1 MRFQSFFAVV
11 LLFISSYLNA
21 QTPTIQAAGAT
32 DVCSSCVT
40 LDVTN
45 PVNGF
50 TYEWFVGNYSC
61 GASTG
66 AASYGFGT
74 QIQACATGEFFCVA
88 TDPNS
93 IHYPSNPIVVRALPG
108 SLGSTLLPKPYDV
121 DPISCLDS
129 ATLCIPS
136 VFYQSFPNTTFA
148 WYKNGILI
156 NGATGSSYV
165 ASSTGL
171 YSYSVNSSCASALS
185 AGVNFYA
192 PPALPQFTALSP
204 VPACTQDTVILE
216 ITNPN
221 PNYQYTWERFFIGT
235 SYITIGTGATLHY
248 AIISNAY
255 DTLTV
260 RVKQLGGACI
270 RTSAELKIPVQTNSP
285 TITALGNLT
294 FCGGNTVTLSGY
306 PGSPNPGYSFQWY
319 KNGNLI
325 NGATGVTYNAGSTGS
340 YTVATTAACGTNVSN
355 PVSVTTLPAP
365 IVTITASGP
374 AEFCVRDSVE
384 LVSSVSGSG
393 PFTYQWRK
401 YGNYIGGAVASNY
414 EAKKTGKYTVRVTD
428 SNGCTRTSNN
438 IVLSVFP
445 LPVATITAGGP
456 TSFCAGGSVDLTA
469 NAGTGYSYQ
478 WKRNTNL
485 ISGANGITY
494 NATLAAKYRCI
505 VTNSYGCT
513 RTSNTIQVFVPC
525 REAADELNNDD
536 MFTVSAFPNPSQGDI
551 HFEIHSKAEGLVQVH
566 FYDLTGRI
574 VEASV
579 TPSDE
584 GSFDVSGLSPGIYIA
599 ELLMGD
605 QRRTIK
611 VIKTE

>member
-1 MRFQSFFAVV
+1 MRIHLFTIVA
-11 LLFISSYLNA
+11 LLLYSIHSNA
-21 QTPTIQAAGAT
+21 QTPTIQAAGPT
-32 DVCSSCVT
+32 DVCSACVT
-40 LDVTN
+40 LDVLN
-45 PVNGF
+45 PLNGF

-66 AASYGFGT
+66 SVSYGNGI
-74 QIQACATGEFFCVA
+74 QIQACATGEFYCIA
-88 TDPNS
+88 TNPNGVQ
-93 IHYPSNPIVVRALPG
+93 YPSNPIVVRALPG
-108 SLGSTLLPKPYDV
+108 SLGSSLLPKPYDV

-136 VFYQSFPNTTFA
+136 VFYQSFPNTTIA
-148 WYKNGILI
+148 WYKNGTLI

-171 YSYSVNSSCASALS
+171 YTYSINSSCTSALS

-192 PPALPQFTALSP
+192 PPVIPQFTAASP
-204 VPACTQDTVILE
+204 LPACTQDTVVLQ

-235 SYITIGTGATLHY
+235 SYITIGTGATLNY

-270 RTSAELKIPVQTNSP
+270 RTSSELKIPIQTNSP

-294 FCGGNTVTLSGY
+294 FCGGNTVTLTGY

-319 KNGNLI
+319 KNGNPI
-325 NGATGVTYNAGSTGS
+325 NGATATTYNAGSTGS
-340 YTVATTAACGTNVSN
+340 YTVATTAACGTKVSN
-355 PVSVTTLPAP
+355 SVAVNTLPAP
-365 IVTITASGP
+365 IVSISASGP
-374 AEFCVRDSVE
+374 TEFCVRDSVE

-401 YGNYIGGAVASNY
+401 YGNYIGGAVAPNY
-414 EAKKTGKYTVRVTD
+414 EAKKAGKYTVRITD

-456 TSFCAGGSVDLTA
+456 TTFCSGGSVDLTA
-469 NAGTGYSYQ
+469 NAGSGYSYQ

-485 ISGANGITY
+485 LSGANAITF
-494 NATLAAKYRCI
+494 NATIAAKYRCI

-525 REAADELNNDD
+525 REASEEMVNGDVL
-536 MFTVSAFPNPSQGDI
+536 TVSAYPNPSQGDF
-551 HFEIHSKAEGLVQVH
+551 HFEIHSKVEGLVQMQL
-566 FYDLTGRI
+566 FDITGRVI
-574 VEASV
+574 DATI
-579 TPSDE
+579 TPTGE
-584 GSFDVSGLSPGIYIA
+584 NSFDVSGLAPGIYVA
-599 ELLMGD
+599 ELVMGD

-611 VIKTE
+611 VIRTE